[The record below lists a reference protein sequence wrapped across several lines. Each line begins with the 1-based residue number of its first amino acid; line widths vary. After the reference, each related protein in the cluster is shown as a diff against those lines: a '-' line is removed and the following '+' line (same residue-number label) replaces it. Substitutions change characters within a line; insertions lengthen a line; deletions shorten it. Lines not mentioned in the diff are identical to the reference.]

1 MGFLSEKYVIE
12 RNQFSRFF
20 SALQYQGYSIVGPT
34 RNQAAILYQPIETV
48 DELPIG
54 WTDSQDPGTYRL
66 SKQDTPMLFNYV
78 VSQHSWKKYLYPH
91 VRNLLSV
98 EKEDKSFKISNLKS
112 QILNAKYAF
121 VGVRACELN
130 AIRIHDKVFSTPPY
144 TDSYYAEQRKQTLI
158 IAVNCST
165 ARNNCFCISMKTG
178 PRITAELGADLV
190 LTEIFDNNQHR
201 FLVEVG
207 SDKGLAIIQSISQ
220 HPAASEDINAADKVV
235 ARTSAQISRSMDTSD
250 IKDILNRNLE
260 HPHWQEIAQRCL
272 TCGNCAMV
280 CPTCFCSTVEDAT
293 DLTGKYADRKRIQD
307 VCFSMEFSY
316 IHGGS
321 VRPSPA
327 ARYRQWMT
335 HKLANWIDQF
345 GISGCVGCGRCIT
358 WCPVGIDITEETL
371 YFRETEKTCSK

>member
-1 MGFLSEKYVIE
+1 MGFNSATYVVD
-12 RNQFSRFF
+12 RNQLSRLF
-20 SALQYQGYSIVGPT
+20 SALHHQGYTVIGPT
-34 RNQAAILYQPIETV
+34 RNQAAILYHPIETV

-91 VRNLLSV
+91 VRNFLSV
-98 EKEDKSFKISNLKS
+98 EKNGKGFAVKTPQSAIRNQQF
-112 QILNAKYAF
+112 AF

-130 AIRIHDKVFSTPPY
+130 AIRIQDKVFATPPY
-144 TDSYYAEQRKQTLI
+144 TDTYYAEQRKSALI

-165 ARNNCFCISMKTG
+165 ARNNCFCTSMQTG
-178 PRITAELGADLV
+178 PRITPELSADLV
-190 LTEIFDNNQHR
+190 LTEIYDNNQHR
-201 FLVEVG
+201 FLIEVG
-207 SDKGLAIIQSISQ
+207 SNKGAALLKSIPQKSALPEDKT
-220 HPAASEDINAADKVV
+220 AADKVV
-235 ARTSAQISRSMDTSD
+235 SKTISQISRNLDTTD
-250 IKDILNRNLE
+250 IKNLLYRNLE

-272 TCGNCAMV
+272 TCGNCTMV

-293 DLTGKYADRKRIQD
+293 DLTGTHADRKRVQD

-335 HKLANWIDQF
+335 HKLAYWLDQF
-345 GISGCVGCGRCIT
+345 GVSGCVGCGRCIT
-358 WCPVGIDITEETL
+358 WCPVGIDITEETRF
-371 YFRETEKTCSK
+371 FRDAEKTCAK